1 MDQLMS
7 DFSPPRVST
16 SFERK
21 VGASLCKAS
30 ELAMSDKL
38 PKFRLVSAPTG
49 GSKTTSSIAL
59 LAMLANEDKGFTGAY
74 ICKTIE
80 ECEYVYRR
88 LNKLVDPSVL
98 AVYSSLHKHEAS
110 PTKLLEKKKELGLE
124 IYDHFDAQDL
134 FSSRLIITTHSRWKK
149 EYDDEVDLGV
159 RKYKG
164 NQRNLIIID
173 EEPELFSIFP
183 CLPYE
188 VGELV
193 DRLSALVHQ
202 EEVLPKDTKVI
213 HKFTTALRSIQQ
225 RMETITDGAIREAT
239 YIPVDLV
246 EDHNIKMYL
255 R

>member
-49 GSKTTSSIAL
+49 CSKTTSSIAL

-193 DRLSALVHQ
+193 DRLSGLVHQ

-225 RMETITDGAIREAT
+225 RMERITDGAIREAT
-239 YIPVDLV
+239 YIPSGSSG
-246 EDHNIKMYL
+246 
-255 R
+255 RS